1 MSVKNI
7 LAIYLIYISLQPQK
21 NKGMSKK
28 NKKKYFGNKKVK
40 IQNTAMEQNTDKEMT
55 GNETEL
61 TDEKEENLSE
71 NNGQNVSQ
79 EEKSE
84 NTSEETDN
92 VSEENKKESE
102 DTEKAAED
110 FETKYNE
117 LNDRYL
123 RLMAEF
129 DNYRKRTLKEKME
142 LTKNGGEDVLKGIL
156 PVVDN
161 MERAIK
167 SLETAKD
174 MEAVKEGIDLIYKK
188 FQEFLTAK
196 GLKEIEAQG
205 LELDTDKHEAVTKFP
220 APSEDLK
227 GKIID
232 VIEKGYTLNDKV
244 IRYAKVVI
252 GE

>member
-1 MSVKNI
+1 
-7 LAIYLIYISLQPQK
+7 
-21 NKGMSKK
+21 
-28 NKKKYFGNKKVK
+28 
-40 IQNTAMEQNTDKEMT
+40 MEQKTEQQNPVE
-55 GNETEL
+55 ETL
-61 TDEKEENLSE
+61 EKDNLSE
-71 NNGQNVSQ
+71 NDSQNVS
-79 EEKSE
+79 EEQTDTTESAETDK
-84 NTSEETDN
+84 TSEETTDN
-92 VSEENKKESE
+92 QE
-102 DTEKAAED
+102 AQQPAED

-142 LTKNGGEDVLKGIL
+142 LTKTGGEDVLKGIL

-174 MEAVKEGIDLIYKK
+174 LEAVKEGIDLIYKK

>member
-7 LAIYLIYISLQPQK
+7 LAIYLNYISLQPQK

-28 NKKKYFGNKKVK
+28 NKKKHFDYKKVK
-40 IQNTAMEQNTDKEMT
+40 KQNTEMEQKTEQQNPVE
-55 GNETEL
+55 ETL
-61 TDEKEENLSE
+61 EKDNLSE
-71 NNGQNVSQ
+71 NDSQNVS
-79 EEKSE
+79 EEQTDTTESTETDK
-84 NTSEETDN
+84 TSEETTDN
-92 VSEENKKESE
+92 QE
-102 DTEKAAED
+102 AQQPAED

-142 LTKNGGEDVLKGIL
+142 LTKTGGEDVLKGIL

-174 MEAVKEGIDLIYKK
+174 LEAVKEGIDLIYKK

>member
-7 LAIYLIYISLQPQK
+7 LAIYLNYISLQPQK

-28 NKKKYFGNKKVK
+28 NKKKHFDYKKVK
-40 IQNTAMEQNTDKEMT
+40 KQNTEMEQKTEQQNPVE
-55 GNETEL
+55 ETL
-61 TDEKEENLSE
+61 EKDNLSE
-71 NNGQNVSQ
+71 NNSQNVSKEQ
-79 EEKSE
+79 TDTTESAETDK
-84 NTSEETDN
+84 TSEETTDN
-92 VSEENKKESE
+92 QE
-102 DTEKAAED
+102 AQQPAED

-142 LTKNGGEDVLKGIL
+142 LTKTGGEDVLKGIL

-174 MEAVKEGIDLIYKK
+174 LEAVKEGIDLIYKK